1 MSDDEKPKL
10 TLVNKNKAKRVGLSK
25 KLRYE
30 VFKKDNFKCV
40 YCGAKPSDEGVIL
53 EVDHVLPVFEGG
65 TNDIENL
72 VTSCKKCNRGK
83 GKTKL
88 SDKNFSSLKKAEH
101 DAIDEKVDIMKAFVK
116 SRMNKLRELEPA
128 LEYLEN
134 TMNKWKNSRE
144 DKKEQVCT
152 EEYKNK
158 ILILYKQTSMDDLIE
173 AIEKCEVVFSNVYL
187 DDLPTG
193 SYRNFVLPDNR
204 ITAHYLNCVSE
215 YLEKKL
221 KLKNEKKKK
230 ERQLDNPTDC
240 SKYLVAIIQNRTTGY
255 GKWEVS
261 TDIKQIVSKYSTFE
275 IKMNLLNKL
284 LIPMAKKIK
293 QDSDYVDFYNE
304 MVEQITVWSKY
315 LGEDDAQSES

>member
-72 VTSCKKCNRGK
+72 VTSCKKCNIGK

-116 SRMNKLRELEPA
+116 SRMNKLREIEPA

-134 TMNKWKNSRE
+134 TMNKWKNLRE
-144 DKKEQVCT
+144 DKKERVCT

-158 ILILYKQTSMDDLIE
+158 ILILYKQTSMEDLIE

-187 DDLPTG
+187 DDLPTS
-193 SYRNFVLPDNR
+193 SYRNFALPSNE
-204 ITAHYLNCVSE
+204 ITAHYLNSVSE

-230 ERQLDNPTDC
+230 EKQLDNPTDC
-240 SKYLVAIIQNRTTGY
+240 SKYLVAIIKNRTTGY

-261 TDIKQIVSKYSTFE
+261 TDIRHIVSKYSTFE

-284 LIPMAKKIK
+284 LMPMAKNIK

-315 LGEDDAQSES
+315 LGEDNAQSES